1 MQSMTLPEPTGKL
14 EVSNLSY
21 QLDNDKLVLDSLSF
35 KISPPAVC
43 TVIGSSGAG
52 KTTLAKLL
60 VGVNKPTKGYVR
72 LDGVAVYSW
81 SSRDLGK
88 NIGYLPQTIDLFEG
102 TIAQNISRFDEID
115 SNKLKECIQLAGI
128 QELISKLNNGL
139 DTIIDTDGLNFSQGE
154 KQKIGLARAFYGCPK
169 YVILDEPTSNL
180 DDRSVALIIDSIK
193 YLRKKQST
201 IIIMSHQR
209 EFVTLAD
216 YVLGLQDGRQKM
228 FGTREELTQQLLKKK
243 T

>member
-1 MQSMTLPEPTGKL
+1 MPGK
-14 EVSNLSY
+14 S
-21 QLDNDKLVLDSLSF
+21 
-35 KISPPAVC
+35 VC

-102 TIAQNISRFDEID
+102 TIAQNISRFEKID
-115 SNKLKECIQLAGI
+115 SNKLKECIQLSGI

-139 DTIIDTDGLNFSQGE
+139 DTIISEVLKLLSDEDLSGIYSGKSE
-154 KQKIGLARAFYGCPK
+154 I
-169 YVILDEPTSNL
+169 ILFKL
-180 DDRSVALIIDSIK
+180 CV
-193 YLRKKQST
+193 
-201 IIIMSHQR
+201 
-209 EFVTLAD
+209 
-216 YVLGLQDGRQKM
+216 
-228 FGTREELTQQLLKKK
+228 
-243 T
+243 